1 MSLTWSKIRPWISVK
16 NFATLI
22 ACAMSVF
29 HIYVGVFGSLHSMR
43 QNGVHLLFSLV
54 LVFLLYPAHKGRKGK
69 QPAFYDWVLV
79 AASIASLGYILLNFE
94 WIAFERFRYVT
105 PVLIA
110 EKVLGVL
117 LVLLILEAARRTIG
131 LFLTIAAALFIAYL
145 FAGPWLPG
153 ILYHPG
159 TTLDNFIDL
168 QYLSDGG
175 IFSTPLI
182 ISATYIVLFIIFGA
196 FMQETG
202 FGEFLTDVATG
213 LTGRTRGGPAKVSVV
228 SSAAFGTI
236 SGSGSANVMVDG
248 IFTIPM
254 MKKVGYQPHFAG
266 AVEAA
271 ASTGG
276 EIMPPVMGAAA
287 FLMAKYTGIPYVK
300 IIGYAALP
308 AILYFAALFFQI
320 DLEAGKAGIRGL
332 RKEEMPPWKESAK
345 RYVHLVIPIILLLYL
360 MIVGRTPFFA
370 VTMSILASIALS
382 YLRRVTTL
390 TIPKLIHALQEGAK
404 GALLVAVACALSG
417 LIVGAIY
424 QSGLGVR
431 FTSLMMAISGGNVF
445 ITLVACA
452 LAALVLGMG
461 MPISPAYV
469 LLVAL
474 IIPVIVKL
482 GVNVVAAHLFA
493 IYFCRASLVTP
504 PVAISAYIAAGI
516 AGASMTKTGWTAFRL
531 GISGFLV
538 PFAFVYS
545 QALLLMGPL
554 PDIILA
560 TITALIGCFALSVS
574 MEGYWLENANIIQ
587 RILAFGAAVLL
598 IIPGWVTDLI
608 GLSLLAVVFIWQ
620 LALRRARLAGQK
632 PATSSR

>member
-1 MSLTWSKIRPWISVK
+1 MNLSWSKIRPWISVK
-16 NFATLI
+16 KFATLI
-22 ACAMSVF
+22 ACAMSIF
-29 HIYVGVFGSLHSMR
+29 HLYAGVFGSLSSMR
-43 QNGVHLLFSLV
+43 QGSVHLLFALV
-54 LVFLLYPAHKGRKGK
+54 LVFLLFPSHKKRQGKG
-69 QPAFYDWVLV
+69 PSFLDWVLV
-79 AASIASLGYILLNFE
+79 AASVASLGYILLNFE

-110 EKVLGVL
+110 EKVLGIL

-131 LFLTIAAALFIAYL
+131 LFLTITAAVFLAYL
-145 FAGPWLPG
+145 FLGPWLPG
-153 ILYHPG
+153 ILRHPG
-159 TTLDNFIDL
+159 TTLDNLIDL

-182 ISATYIVLFIIFGA
+182 ISGTYIVLFIIFGA

-202 FGEFLTDVATG
+202 FGEFLNDLAMA
-213 LTGRTRGGPAKVSVV
+213 LTGRTRGGPAKVSVL
-228 SSAAFGTI
+228 SSAGFGTI

-254 MKKVGYQPHFAG
+254 MKRVGYQPHFAA

-287 FLMAKYTGIPYVK
+287 FLMAKYTGVPYVQ
-300 IIGYAALP
+300 IIKYAALP

-332 RKEEMPPWKESAK
+332 SKEDMPPWKQSIK
-345 RYVHLVIPIILLLYL
+345 KYVHLVIPIVLLLYL
-360 MIVGRTPFFA
+360 MIIGRTVFFA
-370 VTMSILASIALS
+370 VTVSILASIALS
-382 YLRRVTTL
+382 YLRRATTL
-390 TIPKLIHALQEGAK
+390 TIPKIIHALEEGAK
-404 GALLVAVACALSG
+404 GAVMVAVACALAG

-431 FTSLMMAISGGNVF
+431 FTSVMMVLSGGNVL

-474 IIPVIVKL
+474 IIPVITKL

-504 PVAISAYIAAGI
+504 PVAISAYVAAGI
-516 AGASMTKTGWTAFRL
+516 AGAPMAKTGWTAFRL
-531 GISGFLV
+531 GASGFLV

-554 PDIILA
+554 QDIILA
-560 TITALIGCFALSVS
+560 AITALIGCFALSVS
-574 MEGYWLENANIIQ
+574 MEGYWLENANFVQ
-587 RILAFGAAVLL
+587 RIMAFAAACLL
-598 IIPGWVTDLI
+598 IVPGWKTDLM
-608 GLSLLAVVFIWQ
+608 GLGLLAVVFLWQ
-620 LALRRARLAGQK
+620 LALRRARLRAGK
-632 PATSSR
+632 AAGAAA